1 MKKNI
6 SELKEMLEGKE
17 MSFIDLDNIMMENGY
32 YSVFN
37 EGTTENIKWSQNVVY
52 TAIDT
57 KECEVCIDFI
67 INSDNGYDEIEEA
80 FYLMVTSVS
89 EF

>member
-1 MKKNI
+1 MKKNV

-37 EGTTENIKWSQNVVY
+37 EGAIENIKWSQNVIY
-52 TAIDT
+52 TATDT

-67 INSDNGYDEIEEA
+67 ITCNNGDDEIEES
-80 FYLMVTSVS
+80 FCLLVIDVS